1 MITWV
6 YFSRA
11 KIFSKASLKKIL
23 ARSDR
28 ALIPPER
35 IERICASEDVTF
47 VGNEG
52 GNFRSRLL
60 EVLDHLLQLDAV
72 EARHWKNKKRL
83 LLIFFPNNKSKNL
96 RFSFVGLINIS
107 HLMSKASQ
115 TN

>member
-35 IERICASEDVTF
+35 IERVCASEDVTF

-83 LLIFFPNNKSKNL
+83 LLIF
-96 RFSFVGLINIS
+96 
-107 HLMSKASQ
+107 SQ
-115 TN
+115 TINRKTCVFLLLDL